1 MAEKAAV
8 PAGSSGSILTGEEE
22 QEMEEGEMLDED
34 EEEEEEEEE
43 EFLPGY
49 QTMQDYSKVHV
60 VSRSS
65 CLCGT

>member
-1 MAEKAAV
+1 MAEKEAV

-22 QEMEEGEMLDED
+22 QEMEEGEILD
-34 EEEEEEEEE
+34 EEEEE

-49 QTMQDYSKVHV
+49 QIMQDYSKVV
-60 VSRSS
+60 LRSS

>member
-1 MAEKAAV
+1 MAEKEAV

-34 EEEEEEEEE
+34 EEEEEEE
-43 EFLPGY
+43 FLPGY

>member
-1 MAEKAAV
+1 MAEKEAV

-22 QEMEEGEMLDED
+22 QEMEEGEIL
-34 EEEEEEEEE
+34 EEEEEEE

-49 QTMQDYSKVHV
+49 QIMQDYSKVV
-60 VSRSS
+60 LRSS